1 MGYGCLSNFS
11 KNWEICLNFSQ
22 FSVTHPLPG
31 NSLLRIF
38 IHLKILIDI
47 ISQKSSVRSIHASWP
62 FNTTINESQNLSSK
76 DYGENACAPMNRCNF
91 FHNYARK
98 LLLFLTIQKKERKEK
113 RNLSF
118 LYMLASTS
126 TKCCFRCIHQIP
138 SDVLYY
144 LHFSALLMYALVSH
158 ADLDNVW
165 KVKPLLDGKAIM
177 DVLHVKSGGRQ
188 VGEWV
193 RQQKSFFFFLKQ
205 YLILKIVS
213 ILEIH
218 LLSQDAENLMK
229 ENLKKG

>member
-1 MGYGCLSNFS
+1 MCTHEQMQF
-11 KNWEICLNFSQ
+11 FSQ
-22 FSVTHPLPG
+22 LCKKAS
-31 NSLLRIF
+31 
-38 IHLKILIDI
+38 I
-47 ISQKSSVRSIHASWP
+47 ISYHS
-62 FNTTINESQNLSSK
+62 
-76 DYGENACAPMNRCNF
+76 
-91 FHNYARK
+91 
-98 LLLFLTIQKKERKEK
+98 KKERKEK

-126 TKCCFRCIHQIP
+126 TKCCFRCMHQIP

-193 RQQKSFFFFLKQ
+193 RQ
-205 YLILKIVS
+205 
-213 ILEIH
+213 
-218 LLSQDAENLMK
+218 
-229 ENLKKG
+229 